1 MKTYFAIILSLLLFI
16 SFSLMIGCKKVEQ
29 TAEAPKPTEAPMVP
43 APVQAPEAKETDEH
57 FQKAH
62 ESFLKKDMKAA
73 VSEIR
78 QGEDLIKKEAEK
90 ATEEAKKGLTASADE
105 LEKLAKDVEKGAV
118 TSEKKLKDTFAR
130 AEHALAKHHYLKA
143 SEQWAKKETKETGN
157 ALKKAAQHMEQ
168 TAKWAGHKLEAGT
181 VKIIDEVRFMSG
193 KLIQGTG
200 WVADEVGK
208 GIQNMGAEITKLG
221 EKIAPQKK

>member
-1 MKTYFAIILSLLLFI
+1 MKTYFAIILSLLLSI
-16 SFSLMIGCKKVEQ
+16 SFSLVMGCKKVEK
-29 TAEAPKPTEAPMVP
+29 TAEAPKPAESPMVT
-43 APVQAPEAKETDEH
+43 APVQAPEVKETDEH

-62 ESFLKKDMKAA
+62 EFFLKKDVKEAA
-73 VSEIR
+73 SEIR
-78 QGEDLIKKEAEK
+78 RGADLIKKEAEK

-105 LEKLAKDVEKGAV
+105 LEKLAKDIEKGVV

-130 AEHALAKHHYLKA
+130 AEHALAKHHYLNA

-168 TAKWAGHKLEAGT
+168 AAKWAGHKLEAST
-181 VKIIDEVRFMSG
+181 VKIIEEVRFISG
-193 KLIQGTG
+193 KLIKGTG

-208 GIQNMGAEITKLG
+208 GIQKMGAVVTKLG
-221 EKIAPQKK
+221 EKIAPHKK